1 MFPMLS
7 ENIPV
12 PATFC
17 GSGRILPQLSADMDL
32 SSEYNLQFSYTALPH
47 TGDQTMP
54 ENLSHR
60 WLLSYPAVLLF
71 HIHCK
76 EIPAP
81 VLTDYRPGYHNCR

>member
-1 MFPMLS
+1 MLS
-7 ENIPV
+7 ENAPA
-12 PATFC
+12 PATFY
-17 GSGRILPQLSADMDL
+17 GLGRIPPQLSTDMVL
-32 SSEYNLQFSYTALPH
+32 PSEYNLQFLYTALPH

-76 EIPAP
+76 ETPDP
-81 VLTDYRPGYHNCR
+81 VLTDCHLEYHSCR